1 MFGDDLPKQVKD
13 LTEVNRVG
21 KKVTTNSGSS
31 SRSHSDSRNSRNSRN
46 YMSHSSSRGRAY
58 RQARRP
64 FFRLGL
70 PRPTNKP
77 PERKDDKA
85 RKVILDNKSLHPVS
99 NVDVKVNKTLHV
111 SNDGVAGRLEHVSS
125 HWQNIT
131 SDHFILDSV
140 TQYKIKFA
148 AGFPQQEAVP
158 RESGFSLQEQHIIQ
172 NEIDNL
178 LNKGVIKETTRC
190 EGEFISTIFIRP
202 KKDGTYRLI

>member
-1 MFGDDLPKQVKD
+1 
-13 LTEVNRVG
+13 
-21 KKVTTNSGSS
+21 
-31 SRSHSDSRNSRNSRN
+31 
-46 YMSHSSSRGRAY
+46 MS
-58 RQARRP
+58 
-64 FFRLGL
+64 
-70 PRPTNKP
+70 
-77 PERKDDKA
+77 KA
-85 RKVILDNKSLHPVS
+85 LH
-99 NVDVKVNKTLHV
+99 L
-111 SNDGVAGRLEHVSS
+111 SNDGVAGRLKHFCS

-178 LNKGVIKETTRC
+178 LNKGVIKGTTRC

-202 KKDGTYRLI
+202 KKDGTYRLILNLKNLNDHVEYHHFKMDILQSAIMPDYETELLHGFRRFTGCLLLGSH